1 MLVACYI
8 QHEGGYEEYE
18 ILIQT
23 LKDNNI
29 EYILEDDFS
38 NKEKLI
44 IINKY

>member
-1 MLVACYI
+1 MVMVNVSDQEKAI
-8 QHEGGYEEYE
+8 E
-18 ILIQT
+18 IAKGN
-23 LKDNNI
+23 LKEFNNI